1 MKPSFDERADKR
13 DCDALTK
20 FHQTIALSVIAILAS
35 ARFADEIPP
44 PRKIARN
51 YRRVDGAIAERD
63 EFEFGMSR
71 VWLIRH
77 FFPFFL
83 SDPLRHGALF
93 SRLNIVMQMGADGI
107 VVRRPRTHS
116 HDNFPGLFFVIS
128 HGTRPLL
135 SLFQF
140 RYQNRLM
147 FISISK

>member
-63 EFEFGMSR
+63 EFEFGMSKSAGLY
-71 VWLIRH
+71 VT
-77 FFPFFL
+77 FFL
-83 SDPLRHGALF
+83 SFFPTRYVTELCFHG
-93 SRLNIVMQMGADGI
+93 
-107 VVRRPRTHS
+107 
-116 HDNFPGLFFVIS
+116 
-128 HGTRPLL
+128 
-135 SLFQF
+135 
-140 RYQNRLM
+140 
-147 FISISK
+147 